1 MLADKF
7 CLKLESPI
15 VEDFLTLRNKVG
27 WGDLDANLAEKSLNN
42 SLFHVIIRYDDQ
54 LVGMGRVVGD
64 GAMYFYI
71 QDVVVDPSYQKQGI
85 GAALMDKIEGYLSD
99 VTSQGSTIGLL
110 AAQGKEGFYS
120 RYDYTQRPNSSLGHG
135 MCKFIP
141 KRLEN
146 RCFRT
151 RVGEEYKA

>member
-1 MLADKF
+1 MLAAKF
-7 CLKLESPI
+7 CLTLESPS
-15 VEDFLTLRNKVG
+15 VEDFLILRSKVA
-27 WGDLDANLAEKSLNN
+27 WGALDANIAEKSLNN
-42 SLFHVIIRYDDQ
+42 SLFHVAIYHDDQ

-110 AAQGKEGFYS
+110 AAQGKEAFYS
-120 RYDYTQRPNSSLGHG
+120 RYGYTLRPNSSLGHG
-135 MCKFIP
+135 MCKFI
-141 KRLEN
+141 
-146 RCFRT
+146 
-151 RVGEEYKA
+151 